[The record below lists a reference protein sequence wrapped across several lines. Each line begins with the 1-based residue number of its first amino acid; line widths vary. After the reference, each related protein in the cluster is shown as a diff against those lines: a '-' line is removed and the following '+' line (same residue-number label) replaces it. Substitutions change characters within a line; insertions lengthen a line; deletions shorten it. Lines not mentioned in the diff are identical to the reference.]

1 MDSTEKTRSIP
12 RHIAMIMD
20 GNGRWAK
27 KRGSIRL
34 AGHRAGA
41 ETVRRRAVATVRI
54 THQEEAPIRSLPD
67 TEGKMDINRATAE
80 DLQAVSGIG
89 PALAQRI
96 LDEREARKGF
106 HFLEELMDVS
116 GIGEKRYEA
125 LSALFYCPV
134 SAP

>member
-1 MDSTEKTRSIP
+1 MLSDRRKTR
-12 RHIAMIMD
+12 RRIA
-20 GNGRWAK
+20 A
-27 KRGSIRL
+27 RL
-34 AGHRAGA
+34 LLCCLSVCCAGIVLFQGA
-41 ETVRRRAVATVRI
+41 EAVRSRAVTTSRI
-54 THQEEAPIRSLPD
+54 THQDEAPIRSLPD

-125 LSALFYCPV
+125 LSALFYCPI

>member
-1 MDSTEKTRSIP
+1 MLSDRGKARRKT
-12 RHIAMIMD
+12 A
-20 GNGRWAK
+20 A
-27 KRGSIRL
+27 RL
-34 AGHRAGA
+34 LLCCLSVCCAGIVLFQGA
-41 ETVRRRAVATVRI
+41 EAIRSRAVAAARI

-67 TEGKMDINRATAE
+67 TEGKTDINAATAE
-80 DLQAVSGIG
+80 DLQDAPGIG

-96 LDEREARKGF
+96 LDERDARKGF